1 MSNNAENRA
10 AIILASKSPRRI
22 RMLKQ
27 LDIPFT
33 VVESLVDE
41 ESIAAETPEALA
53 RTLSIAK
60 AESVSHRYPDHWV
73 IGADSIVSI
82 DGLVLNKPSSPFH
95 AREMLT
101 RLSGRTH
108 RVMTGYAVFRQTIGH
123 RFADVVISEV
133 EFKMLR
139 KSEIDWYLGT
149 PEPYDKAGSYAIQ
162 GIGAFMVRRIN
173 GSYTNVVGLPLAEV
187 LDHLVSCSA
196 LDHLGSKPPAR
207 EGERKGL

>member
-1 MSNNAENRA
+1 
-10 AIILASKSPRRI
+10 
-22 RMLKQ
+22 MLKQ

-41 ESIAAETPEALA
+41 ESIAADTPEALA
-53 RTLSIAK
+53 RALSIAK
-60 AESVSHRYPDHWV
+60 ADSVSRRYPDHWV

-82 DGLVLNKPSSPFH
+82 DGFALNKPSSPSH

-123 RFADVVISEV
+123 RFTDVIISEV
-133 EFKMLR
+133 EFKTLR

-187 LDHLVSCSA
+187 LDHLVSCNA
-196 LDHLGSKPPAR
+196 LDHLGSKSPAR
-207 EGERKGL
+207 EGERKGR